1 MKLLLMRHA
10 HTEQSPEKQDFERIL
25 TDQGQAEAIEA
36 ADFLDSYQIDKII
49 VSYVKRTIQTANIIE
64 EKIPVS
70 EREVIKE
77 LYNGT
82 IENVIEFLSNQ
93 EDTNKRILVI
103 GHNPLIY
110 TLALEISDSDLDE
123 FEFLSNSSMPPARI
137 IVIDFSSINSW
148 KKLKNYKGKIIEIFT
163 PSNSN

>member
-10 HTEQSPEKQDFERIL
+10 DTEQSLEKQDFERLL
-25 TDQGQAEAIEA
+25 TDQGQADAREA
-36 ADFLDSYQIDKII
+36 ANFLHPYKIDKII
-49 VSYVKRTIQTANIIE
+49 VSYAKRTMQTANIIE
-64 EKIPVS
+64 EKVLIS

-82 IENVIEFLSNQ
+82 EENVIELLSNQ
-93 EDTNKRILVI
+93 EDSNKQILVI

-110 TLALEISDSDLDE
+110 RLALEISDSDLEE

-137 IVIDFSSINSW
+137 VVIDFSSINSW
-148 KKLKNYKGKIIEIFT
+148 KELKNHKGKIIEIFT
-163 PSNSN
+163 PSSST

>member
-25 TDQGQAEAIEA
+25 TDQGQAEAMEA
-36 ADFLDSYQIDKII
+36 ANFLDSYRIDKMI
-49 VSYVKRTIQTANIIE
+49 VSYVKRTLQTANIIE
-64 EKIPVS
+64 EQIPIS
-70 EREVIKE
+70 ENEVVKE

-82 IENVIEFLSNQ
+82 RENMIELLSNQ
-93 EDTNKRILVI
+93 EDTNKHILVI

-110 TLALEISDSDLDE
+110 TLALEISDSDLEE

-137 IVIDFSSINSW
+137 IVIDFPSINSW
-148 KKLKNYKGKIIEIFT
+148 KELKNHKGKIAEIFT
-163 PSNSN
+163 PSTSS